1 MKRTEILRNNFKK
14 KNLEKSKTT
23 EYSQDVFR
31 QNEWIGQMENFQV
44 RQMFNEVVINNL
56 DSISKYLFLI

>member
-14 KNLEKSKTT
+14 KKLKKSNTT

-31 QNEWIGQMENFQV
+31 QNEWTGQMENFQV

-56 DSISKYLFLI
+56 DSLS

>member
-14 KNLEKSKTT
+14 KKLKKSNTT

-31 QNEWIGQMENFQV
+31 QNE
-44 RQMFNEVVINNL
+44 
-56 DSISKYLFLI
+56 

>member
-14 KNLEKSKTT
+14 KNLEKSNAT

-31 QNEWIGQMENFQV
+31 QNE
-44 RQMFNEVVINNL
+44 
-56 DSISKYLFLI
+56 